1 MEVDEDDLEVDED
14 DVEVDEDDLKV
25 DEDEVEVDE
34 DGNWNLGL
42 AHLEVGK
49 VEMERGVQ

>member
-1 MEVDEDDLEVDED
+1 MEVDGD
-14 DVEVDEDDLKV
+14 DVEV

-42 AHLEVGK
+42 AHLEVGR
-49 VEMERGVQ
+49 VVMERGVQ